1 MTLTPFAAALLSLLA
16 GALLGYLLGRLPV
29 GALRTERDGLL
40 TRLEEAEA
48 RRRDLEGGLA
58 VAGERRAAAE
68 ARAERI
74 PVLERRAAELE
85 EERSRL
91 LAEVQE
97 ARTRLEEGRKAA
109 EEKMALLS
117 EAERKLAD
125 AFRALSAE
133 ALERSGRSFLQ
144 LAQESLA
151 KFHEAA
157 RGDLEA
163 RKAAV
168 EALVKPLA
176 QSLEKVDGKIAEIE
190 RARNEAYGTLKEQLR
205 NLAEVHLPALRGE
218 TQNLVKA
225 LRRPEARG
233 RWGEVQLRRVVEL
246 AGMVENCDFVEQE
259 TREGPEGRQRPDLLV
274 RLPGGKQVAVDAKAP
289 LEAYLSAIESA
300 TEEERQRFL
309 KDHARQVRDHV
320 KRLGQKAY
328 WEGLSE
334 SVEFVVLFLP
344 GESFFSAALEADPA
358 LLDWAAEQRVIL
370 ATPTTLIALLKAVA
384 YGWRQEALAR
394 NAREISDLGK
404 ELYRRLGT
412 LADHWAKVGKQLDG
426 AVEAYNKASASLE
439 SRVFVTARR
448 FEQLEAVPPG
458 ESLPEVTPVE
468 RTPRELSAFPSP
480 GEERRE
486 S

>member
-1 MTLTPFAAALLSLLA
+1 MTLTLFAAALLSLA
-16 GALLGYLLGRLPV
+16 VGALLGTLLGRLPV
-29 GALRTERDGLL
+29 GPLRREREDLL
-40 TRLEEAEA
+40 RRLEEAEA
-48 RRRDLEGGLA
+48 RRRGLEADLA
-58 VAGERRAAAE
+58 AAGERRAAAE

-74 PVLERRAAELE
+74 PALEKRAEELE
-85 EERSRL
+85 AERSRL

-97 ARTRLEEGRKAA
+97 ARARLEEGRKAA

-151 KFHEAA
+151 KFQEAA

-190 RARNEAYGTLKEQLR
+190 RARIEAYGTLREQLR
-205 NLAEVHLPALRGE
+205 TLSEVHLPALRGE

-259 TREGPEGRQRPDLLV
+259 SREGPEGRQRPDLLV

-289 LEAYLSAIESA
+289 LEAYLSALDA
-300 TEEERQRFL
+300 PTEEERPRFL

-328 WEGLSE
+328 WEALPQ

-394 NAREISDLGK
+394 NAQEISDLGK

-412 LADHWAKVGKQLDG
+412 LADHWARVGKQLDG
-426 AVEAYNKASASLE
+426 AVEAYNKATASLE

-448 FEQLEAVPPG
+448 FEQLEAAPPG
-458 ESLPEVTPVE
+458 EALPESPGVE
-468 RTPRELSAFPSP
+468 RTPRELSVFPSP
-480 GEERRE
+480 GEGRSE

>member
-1 MTLTPFAAALLSLLA
+1 
-16 GALLGYLLGRLPV
+16 
-29 GALRTERDGLL
+29 
-40 TRLEEAEA
+40 
-48 RRRDLEGGLA
+48 
-58 VAGERRAAAE
+58 
-68 ARAERI
+68 
-74 PVLERRAAELE
+74 
-85 EERSRL
+85 
-91 LAEVQE
+91 
-97 ARTRLEEGRKAA
+97 
-109 EEKMALLS
+109 
-117 EAERKLAD
+117 
-125 AFRALSAE
+125 
-133 ALERSGRSFLQ
+133 
-144 LAQESLA
+144 
-151 KFHEAA
+151 
-157 RGDLEA
+157 
-163 RKAAV
+163 
-168 EALVKPLA
+168 
-176 QSLEKVDGKIAEIE
+176 
-190 RARNEAYGTLKEQLR
+190 
-205 NLAEVHLPALRGE
+205 
-218 TQNLVKA
+218 
-225 LRRPEARG
+225 
-233 RWGEVQLRRVVEL
+233 
-246 AGMVENCDFVEQE
+246 MVENCDFVEQE

-458 ESLPEVTPVE
+458 ESLPEVQPVE

>member
-1 MTLTPFAAALLSLLA
+1 MTLSLFTATLSSLLA
-16 GALLGYLLGRLPV
+16 GALLGYLLGRLSL
-29 GALRTERDGLL
+29 GGLRGERDALRS
-40 TRLEEAEA
+40 RLEESET
-48 RRRDLEGGLA
+48 RRRTLEAELA
-58 VAGERRAAAE
+58 AAGERRAAAE
-68 ARAERI
+68 ARTERI
-74 PVLERRAAELE
+74 PALEKRVTELE

-97 ARTRLEEGRKAA
+97 ARTRLEEGRKSA

-133 ALERSGRSFLQ
+133 ALEKSGRSFLQ

-168 EALVKPLA
+168 EALVKPLV

-205 NLAEVHLPALRGE
+205 ALSEVHLPALRGE

-246 AGMVENCDFVEQE
+246 AGMVENCDFVQQE
-259 TREGPEGRQRPDLLV
+259 THEGLEGRHRPDLLV
-274 RLPGGKQVAVDAKAP
+274 RLPGEKQVAVDAKAP
-289 LEAYLSAIESA
+289 LDAYLSAIDA
-300 TEEERQRFL
+300 PTEEDRQRFL

-320 KRLGQKAY
+320 KKLGQKAY
-328 WEGLSE
+328 WEILPK

-358 LLDWAAEQRVIL
+358 LLDWAVEQRVIL
-370 ATPTTLIALLKAVA
+370 ATPTTLIGLLKAVA

-404 ELYRRLGT
+404 ELYKRLGT
-412 LADHWAKVGKQLDG
+412 LAGHWAAVGKNLDG
-426 AVEAYNKASASLE
+426 AVQAYNQATGSLE
-439 SRVFVTARR
+439 SRLFVAARR
-448 FEQLEAVPPG
+448 FAELETVPPG
-458 ESLPEVTPVE
+458 EVLPESPRVE
-468 RTPRELSAFPSP
+468 RTPRELFAFPSS
-480 GEERRE
+480 EEE
-486 S
+486 PAGS